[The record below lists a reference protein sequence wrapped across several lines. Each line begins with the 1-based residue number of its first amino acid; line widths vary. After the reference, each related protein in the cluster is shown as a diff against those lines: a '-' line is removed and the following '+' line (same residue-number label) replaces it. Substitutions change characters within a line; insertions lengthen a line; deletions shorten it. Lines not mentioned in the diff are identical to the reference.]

1 MVEHKSAGSPAGK
14 GQDCLSPAQTLHKA
28 VDVGV
33 GKASMPRGRSFLLA
47 MMAGLF
53 IAMGTALMLVVKS
66 DSSLEFA
73 SSQILSGLV
82 FSVGLF
88 LVVVAGAELFTGNNL
103 MAIGCLSGR
112 YGAGRLVGSWLT
124 VYAGNF
130 VGSLLLVLIL
140 AGANFAGLNGG
151 AVGVAA
157 AGVAASKASLSPM
170 AAFCRGIMC
179 NILVCLAVWMS
190 FAGHSVADKFL
201 ACVMPVMGFVASGYE
216 HCVANMFFLPY
227 GLLVQALGQGGE
239 AAAVSLAGACSNL
252 LWVTLGNLVGGAVI
266 IGGGYWLAYRRDFV
280 ADMSVNG

>member
-53 IAMGTALMLVVKS
+53 IAMGAALMLVVKS
-66 DSSLEFA
+66 DSSLGFA

-130 VGSLLLVLIL
+130 VGSLLLVFIL

-179 NILVCLAVWMS
+179 NVLVCLAVWMS

-266 IGGGYWLAYRRDFV
+266 IGGGYWLAYRRDLV

>member
-1 MVEHKSAGSPAGK
+1 MVEDKSAGSPAGK

-53 IAMGTALMLVVKS
+53 IAMGAALMLVVKS
-66 DSSLEFA
+66 DSSLGFA

-179 NILVCLAVWMS
+179 NVLGCLAVWMS

-201 ACVMPVMGFVASGYE
+201 TCVMPVMGFVASGYE

>member
-1 MVEHKSAGSPAGK
+1 MAEQKSAVSSAGK

-33 GKASMPRGRSFLLA
+33 GKAYMPRGRSFLLA

-53 IAMGTALMLVVKS
+53 IAMGAALMLVVKS
-66 DSSLEFA
+66 DSSLGFA

-140 AGANFAGLNGG
+140 TGANFAGLNGG

-157 AGVAASKASLSPM
+157 ADVAASKASLSPM

-179 NILVCLAVWMS
+179 NVLVCLAVWMS
-190 FAGHSVADKFL
+190 FPGHSVADKFL

-227 GLLVQALGQGGE
+227 GLLVQALGLGGG
-239 AAAVSLAGACSNL
+239 ARAVSLAGACSNL
-252 LWVTLGNLVGGAVI
+252 LCVTLGNLVGGAILV
-266 IGGGYWLAYRRDFV
+266 GCGYWLAYRRDFTV
-280 ADMSVNG
+280 DAHANG

>member
-1 MVEHKSAGSPAGK
+1 MVEDKSAGSPAGK
-14 GQDCLSPAQTLHKA
+14 GQDSLLPAQTLHKA

-53 IAMGTALMLVVKS
+53 IAMGAALMLVVKS
-66 DSSLEFA
+66 DSSLGFA

-179 NILVCLAVWMS
+179 NVLVCLAVWMS

-201 ACVMPVMGFVASGYE
+201 TCVMPVMGFVASGYE

>member
-1 MVEHKSAGSPAGK
+1 MAEQKSAVSSAGK
-14 GQDCLSPAQTLHKA
+14 GQDCLSPAQTLRKA
-28 VDVGV
+28 VDFGV
-33 GKASMPRGRSFLLA
+33 GKAYMPRGRSFLLA

-53 IAMGTALMLVVKS
+53 IAMGAALMLVVKS
-66 DSSLEFA
+66 DSSLGFA

-88 LVVVAGAELFTGNNL
+88 LVVVAGAELFTGSNL

-112 YGAGRLVGSWLT
+112 YGAERLVGSWLT

-140 AGANFAGLNGG
+140 VGANFAGLNGG
-151 AVGVAA
+151 TVGVAA
-157 AGVAASKASLSPM
+157 ASVAASKASLSPM

-179 NILVCLAVWMS
+179 NVLVCLAVWIS
-190 FAGHSVADKFL
+190 FAGHTVVDKFL

-227 GLLVQALGQGGE
+227 GLLVQALGLGGG
-239 AAAVSLAGACSNL
+239 APAVSLAGACSNL
-252 LWVTLGNLVGGAVI
+252 LCVTLGNLVGGAILV
-266 IGGGYWLAYRRDFV
+266 GCGYWLAYRRDFTV
-280 ADMSVNG
+280 DAHANG